1 MFMSKNRIKFILF
14 VAALLIGIPT
24 SLIGFLML
32 NSFIAA
38 FNSGADPASIFRGHR
53 LILPT
58 EDQAQWMSTDVEGTQ
73 PNQNTLENLISAYWF
88 AWEALARAYQ
98 TGDSADLPTYWAGAA
113 LDQVQAADPSS
124 SMSFV
129 HNRHRLYLRFLSDDM
144 TVAVVDDVGFQYH
157 ITQQGVEFVISAN
170 ATLVLTLDNSFWR
183 IREYTID
190 FMR

>member
-1 MFMSKNRIKFILF
+1 MSKNRAKFILF
-14 VAALLIGIPT
+14 ITALLIGIPA

-58 EDQAQWMSTDVEGTQ
+58 EDQAQWMSTDAAGTQ

-88 AWEALARAYQ
+88 GWEALARAYQ
-98 TGDSADLPTYWAGAA
+98 TGDSANLPTYWAGAA
-113 LDQVQAADPSS
+113 LDQVQAAGPSS

-129 HNRHRLYLRFLSDDM
+129 HNRHRLYLRFLSEDM
-144 TVAVVDDVGFQYH
+144 TVAVMDDVGFHFQYSS
-157 ITQQGVEFVISAN
+157 IQQGVEFTLSAN
-170 ATLVLTLDNSFWR
+170 ATLVLTLDNGFWR

-190 FMR
+190 LMR